1 MGLGEDR
8 DQELN
13 SLQKVEEIALN
24 SNICAPAHT
33 CLYLSV
39 SHVKSMLWKFW
50 PFKIYYKGQIK
61 CAYLMI

>member
-24 SNICAPAHT
+24 SNICAPVHT

-39 SHVKSMLWKFW
+39 SHVKSML
-50 PFKIYYKGQIK
+50 
-61 CAYLMI
+61 